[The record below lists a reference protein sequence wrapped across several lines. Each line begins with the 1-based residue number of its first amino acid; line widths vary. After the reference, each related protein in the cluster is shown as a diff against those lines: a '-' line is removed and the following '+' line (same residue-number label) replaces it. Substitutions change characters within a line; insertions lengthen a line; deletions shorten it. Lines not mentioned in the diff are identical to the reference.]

1 MARTSA
7 HTGVVDRRERGDEAA
22 RRAAE
27 AGLRAG
33 ELRAFL
39 ERLRAGELPT
49 TEDLAWGRR
58 ANEQARAWAD
68 RAHALAAQAHA
79 DAVGR
84 HLVEAVLAEVD
95 GDLTAARFHRHFANV
110 CEVLAQED

>member
-39 ERLRAGELPT
+39 ERLRAG
-49 TEDLAWGRR
+49 
-58 ANEQARAWAD
+58 
-68 RAHALAAQAHA
+68 
-79 DAVGR
+79 
-84 HLVEAVLAEVD
+84 
-95 GDLTAARFHRHFANV
+95 
-110 CEVLAQED
+110 